1 MRHVEQVIFH
11 FLPLL
16 VPYRGD
22 VAVDGRRSRGV
33 FKQDLRN
40 TLDTVE
46 ILVYVDI
53 IKPVL
58 LVAEPHGEI
67 NHHPS
72 CGGVIDCFRCPSTT
86 YLCKFLGHLVETYVG
101 ACPMDEVER
110 FHQHQ
115 ATVVSPT
122 ISFPVA
128 LPFRIA
134 VTLALCINM
143 QVGHGQVEAAV
154 RATVDMRVADTFLVG
169 DCIACNN
176 GLAVVQGGK
185 RITVAADGCMQA
197 VVFVLMEYH
206 KVGRHVFFLRCGVT
220 VGEVAESS
228 TSFSCGQEC
237 RTEGIEPTVVVVM
250 KSRHVDIR
258 GQFLP

>member
-11 FLPLL
+11 FLPFL

-40 TLDTVE
+40 ALDTVE

-58 LVAEPHGEI
+58 LGAEPHGKI

-72 CGGVIDCFRCPSTT
+72 RDGVVDRFRRPSATD
-86 YLCKFLGHLVETYVG
+86 LCKFLGHLVETYVG
-101 ACPMDEVER
+101 ARPMDEVER
-110 FHQHQ
+110 LHQHQ
-115 ATVVSPT
+115 ATVVSPA
-122 ISFPVA
+122 ISFSVA

-134 VTLALCINM
+134 VTVALCINM

-154 RATVDMRVADTFLVG
+154 RTTVDVRVADTFLVG
-169 DCIACNN
+169 NRIACNN
-176 GLAVVQGGK
+176 GLAVVQSGK
-185 RITVAADGCMQA
+185 RITVTADGRMQA

-206 KVGRHVFFLRCGVT
+206 
-220 VGEVAESS
+220 
-228 TSFSCGQEC
+228 
-237 RTEGIEPTVVVVM
+237 
-250 KSRHVDIR
+250 
-258 GQFLP
+258 